1 MTFLRILAPA
11 KTKIKWQRPPPRQ
24 RQRQTTIG
32 FMGKSNSSARASRF
46 LEHLLDVH
54 CTTLYVF
61 TGVVVA
67 VP

>member
-32 FMGKSNSSARASRF
+32 FMGKK
-46 LEHLLDVH
+46 
-54 CTTLYVF
+54 
-61 TGVVVA
+61 
-67 VP
+67 